1 MGSLACMKTLLP
13 LALMTALAVAPAAA
27 NAKTLVSFEQSGG
40 IAGVNV
46 AVTVTTTGRVTAAAK
61 GRSRSVR
68 AATLRHLRALLSAA
82 RWDRANPGRSR
93 CADCF
98 TYVVRYHGHRAG
110 YDDSQAKQVPR
121 SVRAVVAELLR
132 ISRGGR

>member
-13 LALMTALAVAPAAA
+13 LALMTALALAPATA

-40 IAGVNV
+40 FAGVNV
-46 AVTVTTTGRVTAAAK
+46 TVTVTTTGHVT
-61 GRSRSVR
+61 GRSHGLR
-68 AATLRHLRALLSAA
+68 AATLRHLRALLSTA
-82 RWDRANPGRSR
+82 RWDRGNPGRST

-98 TYVVRYHGHRAG
+98 SYVVRYHGHRAS
-110 YDDSQAKQVPR
+110 YDDSQAKKVPR

>member
-13 LALMTALAVAPAAA
+13 LALTVALAAAPAAA
-27 NAKTLVSFEQSGG
+27 SAKTLVSFGQSGG
-40 IAGVNV
+40 FVGVDV
-46 AVTVTTTGRVTAAAK
+46 SVTVTTTGHVT
-61 GRSRSVR
+61 GDRSHRLR
-68 AATLRHLRALLSAA
+68 AATLRHLRELLAAA
-82 RWDRANPGRSR
+82 RWDRANPGRSG

-98 TYVVRYHGHRAG
+98 TYVVRYSGHRAR